1 MQRKMHTDHMIKGID
16 ISGLQPSIKSNTC
29 HPEYKT
35 SDFEEDPYL
44 LNEQIWTETH
54 ESNKNKRPLFGCRE
68 KWK

>member
-1 MQRKMHTDHMIKGID
+1 MHTDHMIKGID

-44 LNEQIWTETH
+44 LNEQI
-54 ESNKNKRPLFGCRE
+54 
-68 KWK
+68 